1 MYSDASAARDLI
13 GRRRWIDRRR
23 ESPKKRAWNFFLKIS
38 VPYRSGRK
46 RSKTV
51 FCKMAKKPYPFKWVD
66 VSKEETEARFA

>member
-13 GRRRWIDRRR
+13 GRRRWIDRN
-23 ESPKKRAWNFFLKIS
+23 ESPLKKGPGIIFLKIS
-38 VPYRSGRK
+38 VPYRSVRK